1 MVLWGLTSAATMFVS
16 TPLQFYTVRFLLGVF
31 EAGFFPGIILYLT
44 YWFPSSRRG
53 RVTGQFMFA
62 IPVAGIVGGPL
73 SGWIMSHMDGVW
85 GWGGWQWMFLLE
97 GLPTCFLGIA
107 CFFLLTDSPKNAKW
121 LTEREKTVVETVL
134 NADQGEDR
142 ATGHATAG
150 AEIKRAFGDAR
161 VWILAFV
168 YFATACANYTFTFW
182 LPTMVK
188 SLGVTDVSQIGWYTF
203 FPYVSAA
210 LGILLISWNSD
221 RLMERRWHVA
231 GSLIIAAIALSST
244 TLLSSSLWLTLAV
257 MCIVGFFQF
266 GAGILY
272 WAIPPTYLRKDQAA
286 VGIALISSLGV
297 IGGFVSPTLLGLI
310 KTYTGSLD
318 NGIYVVAGIM
328 IAGAVV
334 TLTCLPSRALRVG
347 KVPRDAPSGWKRL
360 SASVPGA
367 AGHTQP
373 PRLAQRNDFPPN
385 PMCDRGRSSTS
396 TCTDHRCSVRNS
408 ITPAAAAD
416 LVPDGATVMIGGFM
430 GVGSPNRIIDA
441 LVSRGARKLT
451 VIANDTARP
460 GVGIGKLI
468 TAGAVS
474 RVIVSHI
481 GTNPETQQ
489 KMLAGDIDVEL
500 IPQGTLAERI
510 RAGGAGLGGVLTA
523 TGVGTVVA
531 EGKKV
536 VTIEGR
542 DFLIETALNAQIA
555 LVAARSADY
564 AGNLVYSLTAR
575 NFNPLM
581 VMAAATVIAESNEIV
596 PVGVLAPDVI
606 HSPGVL
612 VDHLIARPQP
622 R

>member
-1 MVLWGLTSAATMFVS
+1 MASASVASVFNNPPSGLADISGSEVDTVYKKITRRLVPLIFLAYLLAFLDRINVGYAQLQMKDVLGFSDAVYGFGAGIFFLSYLLFEVPSNLLLERIGVRLTLLRIMVFWGLTSAATMFVS

-97 GLPTCFLGIA
+97 GIPTSLLGIA
-107 CFFLLTDSPKNAKW
+107 CFFLLTDSPKNARW

-142 ATGHATAG
+142 ATGHVTAG

-188 SLGVTDVSQIGWYTF
+188 SLGVTDISQIGWYTF

-347 KVPRDAPSGWKRL
+347 KVPATTVGME
-360 SASVPGA
+360 A
-367 AGHTQP
+367 A
-373 PRLAQRNDFPPN
+373 
-385 PMCDRGRSSTS
+385 
-396 TCTDHRCSVRNS
+396 
-408 ITPAAAAD
+408 
-416 LVPDGATVMIGGFM
+416 
-430 GVGSPNRIIDA
+430 
-441 LVSRGARKLT
+441 
-451 VIANDTARP
+451 
-460 GVGIGKLI
+460 
-468 TAGAVS
+468 
-474 RVIVSHI
+474 
-481 GTNPETQQ
+481 
-489 KMLAGDIDVEL
+489 
-500 IPQGTLAERI
+500 
-510 RAGGAGLGGVLTA
+510 
-523 TGVGTVVA
+523 
-531 EGKKV
+531 
-536 VTIEGR
+536 
-542 DFLIETALNAQIA
+542 
-555 LVAARSADY
+555 
-564 AGNLVYSLTAR
+564 
-575 NFNPLM
+575 
-581 VMAAATVIAESNEIV
+581 
-596 PVGVLAPDVI
+596 
-606 HSPGVL
+606 
-612 VDHLIARPQP
+612 
-622 R
+622 